1 MKRSGTTIT
10 FAIVCVAVLLASYG
24 VGLGIRE
31 IRFRNVEAQTTVN
44 KKEVPTNTLP
54 QRQLTPAARSPEAGR
69 PDATIFGEGGNRG
82 GTQEEGMGRRG
93 RRGGGNFENLT
104 EEERAQM
111 RERSGRR
118 GRGGMDFE
126 NLSEEERA
134 AMEEQRQQMRERFQ
148 NMTDEERA
156 QFRGSR
162 GGRGG
167 RSRGGMSDF
176 GAGGND
182 LGFEGNNSESDE
194 NDIQSEDNG
203 SGTEENDAQSED
215 NDFGQEDVDN
225 DIE

>member
-31 IRFRNVEAQTTVN
+31 IRFRNVEAQATVN
-44 KKEVPTNTLP
+44 KAGVPTNTLP
-54 QRQLTPAARSPEAGR
+54 QGQLTPAARSPEAGR
-69 PDATIFGEGGNRG
+69 PDATIFGEGRNRG
-82 GTQEEGMGRRG
+82 GTQEEGMSRRG

-118 GRGGMDFE
+118 GLGGMDLE

-176 GAGGND
+176 ESGVND
-182 LGFEGNNSESDE
+182 S
-194 NDIQSEDNG
+194 QSEN
-203 SGTEENDAQSED
+203 
-215 NDFGQEDVDN
+215 NDFGQEDN